1 MVQCFDL
8 NVKGYKIKYSYLFLL
23 FMYMGGLFCVP
34 PQKKNKDNF
43 QKCFN
48 ILAVR
53 WVFKNTSCD
62 VTFVWSNFFLFLG
75 WGLIIK
81 TVRKL
86 KQRHQRSILELKL
99 ISFLILM
106 QPS

>member
-1 MVQCFDL
+1 MIQIIFAT
-8 NVKGYKIKYSYLFLL
+8 NPLF
-23 FMYMGGLFCVP
+23 FSSPRQTPKFNHIGGLIVGMLTLTR
-34 PQKKNKDNF
+34 
-43 QKCFN
+43 FN

-53 WVFKNTSCD
+53 WVFKNTGCD

-75 WGLIIK
+75 WGFIIK

-86 KQRHQRSILELKL
+86 KQRHQRSFIELKL